1 MIASPAPWSGEI
13 SDAPV
18 RIAWVLFCLIAMPTL
33 LRMCGIPSEMLSL
46 FSVAAALPGC
56 VAPLPV
62 LGIKKAES
70 KDFIL
75 IAGLYAL
82 IIILSAVI
90 NLFWLPLLNNLGISY
105 CDTQEIV
112 RLLQNAKFS
121 GRIMIF
127 LSGCLLT
134 PVVEEVLFRRM
145 IYAQWQKIHA
155 PTAFSGTTV
164 LFAVLHFFISGLP
177 GLLIMGGC
185 FQYIFLKRQNLLS
198 AIMLHAL
205 VNTIAFTM
213 SLLFIQEI

>member
-1 MIASPAPWSGEI
+1 MIVSPAPWSGEI

-90 NLFWLPLLNNLGISY
+90 AYAFSELIDLILYLIHSSTPYSLTYIVSHFHYFYKKKARRKIFGLGHQLKVTISVSSTSARGIS
-105 CDTQEIV
+105 
-112 RLLQNAKFS
+112 S
-121 GRIMIF
+121 M
-127 LSGCLLT
+127 
-134 PVVEEVLFRRM
+134 
-145 IYAQWQKIHA
+145 
-155 PTAFSGTTV
+155 
-164 LFAVLHFFISGLP
+164 LFALTICLGGRSGL
-177 GLLIMGGC
+177 
-185 FQYIFLKRQNLLS
+185 
-198 AIMLHAL
+198 
-205 VNTIAFTM
+205 
-213 SLLFIQEI
+213 